1 MKRVLSFFCAIC
13 LLASCFVVVPIKA
26 QAATAFTEAQ
36 FTNKIAALKK
46 EYPHEKYWSNKNGEV
61 ESGTYKGTSLA
72 GSTKCSSSYY
82 YSSNCG
88 TFVLSGTEKAYQC
101 HGFALLLG
109 HKIFGSNANNWT
121 KYTSK
126 TRQIYAGDV
135 IRIDANGNGVA
146 EDYDHTIFV
155 YKVTSS
161 RIYYAD
167 CNKTG
172 PCQINWKGEMTL
184 TSLRSKLLYIRH
196 LADNVLTGSGAETP
210 VLSVKYHANGGTIV
224 TDHNEYKVTE
234 EVGINMRTGA
244 GTGYDKI
251 KTLAKGTTFRVK
263 IGETKAANG
272 YTWGKTTVDKDTGWV
287 VVSDYVSKLTTVV
300 GAKGYYLNSSVVYK
314 GSSSAVHVHK
324 MTYGETSPDGLY
336 NAFTFGLTR
345 EGYTFQGWSLATE
358 GGTVIDQNQ
367 SLKPEDIVP
376 DLKNGSKTVT
386 MYAIWEENIPEH
398 SHDYEEIVTAPT
410 CTEDGYT
417 TFTCSCGD
425 TYIDEVVESLGH
437 IYEETHFDGN
447 PGYTVYTCS
456 RCGDSYTIED
466 EIQEALEITNTAGNQ
481 HVIKNSAISFTVEL
495 SRTEGVT
502 YQWQRCKNGVNW
514 TNVSYNG
521 NKTKTVTFD
530 ATSWAQYPF
539 RCVITDASGNKL
551 YTDTYTYTLIEPPVA
566 PNITSNPKDVYLI
579 SGNTATFSVEAVGSD
594 LTYQWWRSK
603 NGGQTWGEY
612 TGTGGQTSSIS
623 LKVYSGQEYLYMCEV
638 KDGYGN
644 TLKTKVVQP
653 HLITPVKITSQPS
666 VVVEDG
672 KATFSFTATGDVRT
686 YQWERL
692 KSNGWVDANYSSY
705 EGFNTTTMS
714 TTVTGIFR
722 CRITDLAGN
731 VTYTNQVAF
740 TK

>member
-1 MKRVLSFFCAIC
+1 MKKSKLLIVLLVAV
-13 LLASCFVVVPIKA
+13 LVVALFGSTIPTQIY
-26 QAATAFTEAQ
+26 AATSMTESTFNSKLNTFKSSVYKHGSIYQDNSSGTLGWQCFGYANYLAKYIYGS
-36 FTNKIAALKK
+36 FPTAKNVGSSVNSGWKITRDASAIDNLHVGDIVRYRYKSSYDINHSIFITAIDGNTVYYTDANSDSKNTVKWGNTTTKAALKTNVA
-46 EYPHEKYWSNKNGEV
+46 KYLSNQNG
-61 ESGTYKGTSLA
+61 SLTSYKG
-72 GSTKCSSSYY
+72 
-82 YSSNCG
+82 
-88 TFVLSGTEKAYQC
+88 FVA
-101 HGFALLLG
+101 H
-109 HKIFGSNANNWT
+109 
-121 KYTSK
+121 YTSW
-126 TRQIYAGDV
+126 QD
-135 IRIDANGNGVA
+135 
-146 EDYDHTIFV
+146 
-155 YKVTSS
+155 
-161 RIYYAD
+161 
-167 CNKTG
+167 
-172 PCQINWKGEMTL
+172 
-184 TSLRSKLLYIRH
+184 
-196 LADNVLTGSGAETP
+196 TP

-224 TDHNEYKVTE
+224 TDHYEYKVTE
-234 EVGINMRTGA
+234 EVGLWMRKNA
-244 GTGYDKI
+244 GTSGEKI
-251 KTLAKGTTFRVK
+251 KVLSQGTTFRVK
-263 IGETKAANG
+263 IGDTKTANG
-272 YTWGKTTVDKDTGWV
+272 YTWGKTTVGEDTGWV

-386 MYAIWEENIPEH
+386 MYAIWEEKIPEH

-437 IYEETHFDGN
+437 NYEETHFDGN

-530 ATSWAQYPF
+530 AASWAQYPF

-551 YTDTYTYTLIEPPVA
+551 YTDAYTYTLIEPPVA

-692 KSNGWVDANYSSY
+692 KSNGWVDANSSSY

-714 TTVTGIFR
+714 TTVTGTFR